1 LTRLLLNRELNRQHF
16 DAEAEGD
23 RRRHDVEP
31 HRQHAMELIVPWVVS
46 GLRPHDRVLDVG
58 GGSGAHASRIVR
70 AIPVS
75 VVGLDISAEMVRA
88 RAEDALLTE
97 NVVGDMEALP
107 FPDSAFDAVMFIAA
121 LHHVPD
127 GLSALR
133 EAWRVL
139 RPGGSLFAYEP
150 CSLNAGPEGVAAIPD
165 EPKEFRFSLAWLEG
179 RVRLAGFELVDV
191 YTRRLSV
198 RALDLFTDSCPLALF
213 HAGDALDRVLMLAPP
228 LRRLGS
234 AGFIRGRKPPD
245 HRSPGANSKFTR
257 APS

>member
-1 LTRLLLNRELNRQHF
+1 VTRLLHKEFNRQHY

-23 RRRHDVEP
+23 RRRHDIES

-46 GLRPHDRVLDVG
+46 GLRPRDRVLDVG

-70 AIPVS
+70 AIPVT
-75 VVGLDISAEMVRA
+75 VVGLDISGEMVRE

-107 FPDSAFDAVMFIAA
+107 FPDAAFDAVMFIAA

-133 EAWRVL
+133 EACRVL

-165 EPKEFRFSLAWLEG
+165 EPKEFRFSLGWLEE
-179 RVRLAGFELVDV
+179 RVRLAGFEVLDV

-198 RALDLFTDSCPLALF
+198 RALGLFTDSCPLALF
-213 HAGDALDRVLMLAPP
+213 RAGDALDRVLMLAPP

-234 AGFIRGRKPPD
+234 AGFIRGRTPPD
-245 HRSPGANSKFTR
+245 HGFAGVNTKLTRVPG
-257 APS
+257 